1 LQHPNETYFSDL
13 KHLIDLERD
22 ADRLQWDNL
31 NAHASIQDLVLSGGL
46 WHPVSIKSQD
56 IDAAEYLTV
65 EFERHRFTDI
75 PSLFRTGGKVAMVR
89 FTEGKKEILEGQVK
103 FADQRKV
110 RVKFMTDQLPHWS
123 SLGKLGIQYIF
134 DEYTYSQMQLAIKK
148 ADKLASEDDLIKILI
163 GDQKIKPAENEGI
176 SQRKNLNAIQNKAI
190 DLMLGSEKL
199 AILHG
204 PPGTGKTTTLVE
216 AIAEL
221 SKTKKVLVCAASNAA
236 VDLLAEKLELK
247 SVNILRL
254 GNAAK
259 VKDQNVELTLQ
270 AKIAAHPDYKNIKN
284 LKKTVAEYKNLAHK
298 YKRNFG
304 KAERDQ
310 RKALFNEAFKIQD
323 EIEKLEK
330 YILEDIKT
338 KTNVHAATLIGSNQ
352 YPFQDETY
360 DVLVIDEAAQ
370 AMEPACWVAI
380 LKTKKII
387 LAGDHQQLPPTIKNQ
402 KSQANGLENT
412 LFQKL
417 ILKYPE
423 ASIMLE
429 TQYRSNE
436 KIMAFSSDYFYGS
449 KLLAAES
456 VKNSLLHKNALPI
469 QFIDSAGSGFDEK
482 EDGSSYTNPGEAAYL
497 LRYISEFLSKNEI
510 KINTSISII
519 SPYRSQIQLIESLLP
534 GYEELEKR
542 KNYVQANS
550 VDSFQGQESDIV
562 LISLVRS
569 NDKGEIGF
577 LADIRRMNVALTRAK
592 TMLVAMGDSGTI
604 AQHKFYDG
612 FVQKMQSLE
621 TYFSCYEF
629 PECMP

>member
-1 LQHPNETYFSDL
+1 LQHPNPTYFSDL
-13 KHLIDLERD
+13 KDLIDLERE
-22 ADRLQWDNL
+22 AEKLQWENL
-31 NAHASIQDLVLSGGL
+31 NAHASIQDLVISGGL
-46 WHPVSIKSQD
+46 WHPVSIRSQD

-134 DEYTYSQMQLAIKK
+134 DEYTYSQMLLAIKK
-148 ADKLASEDDLIKILI
+148 ADKLAPEVDLVKLLI
-163 GDQKIKPAENEGI
+163 GNEKIKNIENEGV
-176 SQRKNLNAIQNKAI
+176 SQRNNLNTLQNAAI
-190 DLMLGSEKL
+190 DLMVGSDKL

-221 SKTKKVLVCAASNAA
+221 CKSQKVLVCAASNAA

-247 SVNILRL
+247 KVNVLRL

-284 LKKTVAEYKNLAHK
+284 LKKTAAEYKNLAHK

-323 EIEKLEK
+323 EVERIEKN
-330 YILEDIKT
+330 IVEDIKAH
-338 KTNVHAATLIGSNQ
+338 TNVHVATLIGSNQ

-370 AMEPACWVAI
+370 ALEPGCWVAI
-380 LKTKKII
+380 LKTKKLI

-402 KSQANGLENT
+402 KSSNNGLENT

-436 KIMAFSSDYFYGS
+436 KIMAFSSDYFYNG

-456 VKNSLLHKNALPI
+456 VKNSILTANTLPI
-469 QFIDSAGSGFDEK
+469 QYIDTAGSGFDEK
-482 EDGSSYTNPGEAAYL
+482 EDGSSYTNPGEASYL
-497 LRYISEFLSKNEI
+497 LRYISNFLINNEI
-510 KINTSISII
+510 NANKSISII
-519 SPYRSQIQLIESLLP
+519 SPYRSQIQLIEGLLP
-534 GYEELEKR
+534 SYEELQNR
-542 KNYVQANS
+542 KEFVQANS

-592 TMLVAMGDSGTI
+592 TMLVVIGDSATI
-604 AQHKFYDG
+604 AQHKFYDA

-629 PECMP
+629 PENMP

>member
-1 LQHPNETYFSDL
+1 MEQVYFSDL
-13 KHLIDLERD
+13 KILIDLERD
-22 ADRLQWDNL
+22 AERLQWEIMNV
-31 NAHASIQDLVLSGGL
+31 HASLQDLVISGGL
-46 WHPVSIKSQD
+46 WHPVSIRSQD
-56 IDAAEYLTV
+56 LDSAEYLTV

-89 FTEGKKEILEGQVK
+89 FMEGKKEKLEGQVK
-103 FADQRKV
+103 YADQRKV

-134 DEYTYSQMQLAIKK
+134 DEYTYGQMLLAIKK
-148 ADKLASEDDLIKILI
+148 ADKLAQDDDLIRLI
-163 GDQKIKPAENEGI
+163 IGHERIKRIENRGI
-176 SQRKNLNAIQNKAI
+176 SSRLTLNKVQNEAI
-190 DLMLGSEKL
+190 DLMLGAEKL

-216 AIAEL
+216 AIVEL

-236 VDLLAEKLELK
+236 VDLLAEKLELRR
-247 SVNILRL
+247 VNVLRL

-259 VKDQNVELTLQ
+259 VKDSNTELTLQ
-270 AKIAAHPDYKNIKN
+270 AKMTQHAAYKDIKTY
-284 LKKTVAEYKNLAHK
+284 KKQVAEYKNLAHK

-310 RKALFNEAFKIQD
+310 RKALFNEAFNIHY
-323 EIEKLEK
+323 EIEKIEK

-338 KTNVHAATLIGSNQ
+338 HTNVHVATLIGSNQ
-352 YPFQDETY
+352 YPFQDDTY
-360 DVLVIDEAAQ
+360 DVLIIDEAAQ

-380 LKTKKII
+380 LKTQKLI
-387 LAGDHQQLPPTIKNQ
+387 LAGDHQQLPPTIKSTNR
-402 KSQANGLENT
+402 ALENT

-417 ILKYPE
+417 IAKYPE

-436 KIMAFSSDYFYGS
+436 KIMAFSSAYFYGE

-456 VKNSLLHKNALPI
+456 VKNSLLTPHTLPI
-469 QFIDSAGSGFDEK
+469 QFIDTAGSGFEEK
-482 EDGSSYTNPGEAAYL
+482 EDGSSYTNTGEATYL
-497 LRYISEFLSKNEI
+497 LRYINGFLSKNEI
-510 KINTSISII
+510 KSNCTISII
-519 SPYRSQIQLIESLLP
+519 SPYRSQIQLIDSLLN
-534 GYEELEKR
+534 GYTELEKR
-542 KNYVQANS
+542 KEYVQANS

-569 NDKGEIGF
+569 NTKAEIGF

-592 TMLVAMGDSGTI
+592 TKLVVLGDSATI
-604 AQHKFYDG
+604 AQHKFYDA
-612 FVQKMQSLE
+612 FIQKMQSMN

-629 PECMP
+629 PENMP

>member
-1 LQHPNETYFSDL
+1 LQHPNPTYFSDL
-13 KHLIDLERD
+13 KDLIDLERE
-22 ADRLQWDNL
+22 AEKLQWENL
-31 NAHASIQDLVLSGGL
+31 NAHASIQDLVISGGL
-46 WHPVSIKSQD
+46 WHPVSIRSQD

-134 DEYTYSQMQLAIKK
+134 DEYTYSQMLLAIKK
-148 ADKLASEDDLIKILI
+148 ADKLAPEVDLVKLLI
-163 GDQKIKPAENEGI
+163 GNEKIKNIENEGV
-176 SQRKNLNAIQNKAI
+176 SQRINLNTLQNAAI
-190 DLMLGSEKL
+190 DLMVGSDKL

-221 SKTKKVLVCAASNAA
+221 CKSQKVLVCAASNAA

-247 SVNILRL
+247 KVNVLRL

-270 AKIAAHPDYKNIKN
+270 AKITAHPDYKNIKN
-284 LKKTVAEYKNLAHK
+284 LKKTAAEYKNLAHK

-323 EIEKLEK
+323 EVERIEK
-330 YILEDIKT
+330 YIVEDIKT
-338 KTNVHAATLIGSNQ
+338 HTNVHVATLIGSNQ

-370 AMEPACWVAI
+370 ALEPGCWVAI
-380 LKTKKII
+380 LKTKKLI

-402 KSQANGLENT
+402 KSSNNGLENT

-436 KIMAFSSDYFYGS
+436 KIMAFSSDYFYNG

-456 VKNSLLHKNALPI
+456 VKHSLLSKSTLPI
-469 QFIDSAGSGFDEK
+469 RFIDTAGSGFDEK
-482 EDGSSYTNPGEAAYL
+482 EDGSSYTNPGEAEFL
-497 LRYISEFLSKNEI
+497 LRYINEYLINNEI
-510 KINTSISII
+510 RSNIAISII

-534 GYEELEKR
+534 GFQELEKR

-569 NDKGEIGF
+569 NAKGEIGF

-592 TMLVAMGDSGTI
+592 TMLVVMGDSATI
-604 AQHKFYDG
+604 AQHKFYDA

-621 TYFSCYEF
+621 TYSSCYEF
-629 PECMP
+629 PEYMP

>member
-1 LQHPNETYFSDL
+1 LQHPNQTYFADL
-13 KHLIDLERD
+13 KELIDLERE
-22 ADRLQWDNL
+22 AERLQWENL
-31 NAHASIQDLVLSGGL
+31 NAHASIQDLVISGGL
-46 WHPVSIKSQD
+46 WHPVSIRSQD

-89 FTEGKKEILEGQVK
+89 FTEGKKEVLEGQVK

-134 DEYTYSQMQLAIKK
+134 DEYTYSQMLIAIKK
-148 ADKLASEDDLIKILI
+148 ADKLAPEVDLVKLLI
-163 GDQKIKPAENEGI
+163 GNEKIKAIENEGV
-176 SQRKNLNAIQNKAI
+176 SQRNSLNILQNEAI
-190 DLMLGSEKL
+190 DLMIGSDKL

-221 SKTKKVLVCAASNAA
+221 SKSKKVLVCAASNAA

-247 SVNILRL
+247 KVNVLRL

-284 LKKTVAEYKNLAHK
+284 LKKTAAEYKNLAHK

-323 EIEKLEK
+323 EVERIEK
-330 YILEDIKT
+330 YIVEDIKAR
-338 KTNVHAATLIGSNQ
+338 TNVHTATLIGSNQ

-370 AMEPACWVAI
+370 ALEPGCWVAI
-380 LKTKKII
+380 LKTQKLI

-402 KSQANGLENT
+402 KNGNNGLENT

-417 ILKYPE
+417 IIKYPE

-436 KIMAFSSDYFYGS
+436 KIMAFSSDYFYEG
-449 KLLAAES
+449 KLLAHES
-456 VKNSLLHKNALPI
+456 VQHSLLTKNTLPLLY
-469 QFIDSAGSGFDEK
+469 IDTAGSGFDEK
-482 EDGSSYTNPGEAAYL
+482 EDGSSYTNPGEAVFL
-497 LRYISEFLSKNEI
+497 LRYISDFLIKNEI
-510 KINTSISII
+510 KSNTTISII
-519 SPYRSQIQLIESLLP
+519 SPYRSQIQLIESLLAN
-534 GYEELEKR
+534 YDELEKR
-542 KNYVQANS
+542 KIYVQANS

-592 TMLVAMGDSGTI
+592 TMLVVMGDSATI
-604 AQHKFYDG
+604 AQHKFYDA

-621 TYFSCYEF
+621 TYTSCYEF
-629 PECMP
+629 PEYMP

>member
-1 LQHPNETYFSDL
+1 LQHPNQSYFADL
-13 KHLIDLERD
+13 KELIDHERE
-22 ADRLQWDNL
+22 AERLQWENL
-31 NAHASIQDLVLSGGL
+31 NAHASIQDLVISGGL
-46 WHPVSIKSQD
+46 WHPVSIRSQD

-89 FTEGKKEILEGQVK
+89 FTEGKKEVLEGQVK

-134 DEYTYSQMQLAIKK
+134 DEYTYSQMLIAIKK
-148 ADKLASEDDLIKILI
+148 ADKLALEVDLVKLLI
-163 GDQKIKPAENEGI
+163 GNEKIKAITNGGV
-176 SQRKNLNAIQNKAI
+176 SQRISLNTLQNAAI
-190 DLMLGSEKL
+190 DLMVGSDKL

-221 SKTKKVLVCAASNAA
+221 SKTQKVLVCAASNAA

-247 SVNILRL
+247 KVNVLRL

-270 AKIAAHPDYKNIKN
+270 AKISQHPDYKNIKT
-284 LKKTVAEYKNLAHK
+284 LKKQAAEYKNLAHK

-323 EIEKLEK
+323 EVERIEK
-330 YILEDIKT
+330 YIVEDIKSH
-338 KTNVHAATLIGSNQ
+338 TNVHVATLIGSNH

-370 AMEPACWVAI
+370 ALEPGCWVAI
-380 LKTKKII
+380 LKTQKLI

-402 KSQANGLENT
+402 KNSNNGLENT

-417 ILKYPE
+417 IIKYPQ

-436 KIMAFSSDYFYGS
+436 KIMAFSSDYFYEG
-449 KLLAAES
+449 KLLAHES
-456 VKNSLLHKNALPI
+456 VKHSLLTKNTLPLLY
-469 QFIDSAGSGFDEK
+469 IDTAGSGFDEK
-482 EDGSSYTNPGEAAYL
+482 EDGSSYTNPGEAAFL
-497 LRYISEFLSKNEI
+497 LRYISDFLIKNEI
-510 KINTSISII
+510 KSNTSISII

-534 GYEELEKR
+534 SYEELEKR

-592 TMLVAMGDSGTI
+592 TMLVVMGDSATI
-604 AQHKFYDG
+604 AQHKFYDA
-612 FVQKMQSLE
+612 FVQKMQSLD
-621 TYFSCYEF
+621 TYSSCYEF
-629 PECMP
+629 PEYMP